1 MADIGIDLDDSNT
14 SKLLRSL
21 VMEAK
26 QDQIITE
33 DERVLVKE
41 IEKLLWDIEND
52 IEILMGSSEPD
63 ILDRLRDMLLEVF
76 DEARKIANTD
86 DKITDEEENLL
97 TVIGS
102 YIRTDGLVNLMD
114 QFTGMFKE

>member
-1 MADIGIDLDDSNT
+1 MTDISIDLEDRNT
-14 SKLLRSL
+14 SRLLKSL
-21 VMEAK
+21 VVEAK
-26 QDQIITE
+26 QDQAISE

-52 IEILMGSSEPD
+52 IEVLMESSHPD
-63 ILDRLRDMLLEVF
+63 ILGQLRDMLLEVF
-76 DEARKIANTD
+76 EEARKIANKD
-86 DKITDEEENLL
+86 GKITEEEENLL

-114 QFTGMFKE
+114 QYTAMFKE